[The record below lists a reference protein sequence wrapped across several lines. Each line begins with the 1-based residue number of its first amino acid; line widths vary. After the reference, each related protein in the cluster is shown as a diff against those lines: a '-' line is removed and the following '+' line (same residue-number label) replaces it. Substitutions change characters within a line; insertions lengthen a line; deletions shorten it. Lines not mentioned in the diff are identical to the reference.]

1 MLTDI
6 LGDGSDHTPILQMGK
21 LRLEELAHLAL
32 GRELMKDRALIQGLT
47 AVFMLG
53 TKFNILH
60 SQGEPV
66 GAGSVEERD
75 GEASRP
81 ESGGLQLA
89 SSNILPQP
97 GADAKPRGPVRGDQT
112 SLHPKADPGEFNLQL
127 VQQMGRF

>member
-6 LGDGSDHTPILQMGK
+6 LGGGSDRTPVLQMGK
-21 LRLEELAHLAL
+21 LRLEELAHFAL

-47 AVFMLG
+47 AVSMLG

-66 GAGSVEERD
+66 DAGSVEERD
-75 GEASRP
+75 GEACRP
-81 ESGGLQLA
+81 ERGGLQLA

-97 GADAKPRGPVRGDQT
+97 RVDARPRGDQM
-112 SLHPKADPGEFNLQL
+112 SLHPKADSGVHPQTARAG
-127 VQQMGRF
+127 